1 MPDAEP
7 PLSATAPTAALIDRA
22 EEQSELTRL
31 IGRGRPALA
40 LLTGRRRVGKTF
52 LLSHAWPA
60 PDLFLY
66 TVARTTPELN
76 RQQMLRDLAAWSGET
91 ISLADYPTWRTVC
104 RLLVEIAT
112 RRAMEQPPR
121 PTVVVLDEFQYLADG
136 DTGVAEVASE
146 LNAVWEGQE
155 LRRAATAT
163 GHLPFLIV
171 LAGSAVATMEALAGG
186 GSPLYGR
193 FDWQHTLQ
201 PFTYWFAS
209 ELASYTMLRDRAM
222 VYGIFGGTPR
232 YLAAVDTSR
241 TLAENAIDLLLS
253 PRGEVRL
260 LVETALDQEEGLRD
274 VPKYRAILRAVADG
288 CTERNAIAQRTGL
301 ANDYGLRAKLS
312 TLIELGYL
320 EERRNI
326 DARPGEAVRYA
337 IADAAFRFYHR
348 FVAPNASIL
357 ERYPSPDVWRSSV
370 APQLDAYIGFEL
382 ERIATQAYDRRATS
396 LALPFVHRWGRWE
409 GADRRRQP
417 LEVDIIAELTGG
429 RWMTGSV
436 KWSSE
441 PIGPG
446 VHNAHME
453 MLRRAADAGRKW
465 AHAALTESAPLY
477 YVSATGFTPAFRT
490 AVEASGHPA
499 LLWSLEDLYAS
510 DDS

>member
-1 MPDAEP
+1 MTDVSPG
-7 PLSATAPTAALIDRA
+7 TNAPQPTLVDRT
-22 EEQSELTRL
+22 EEQSELGKL

-66 TVARTTPELN
+66 TASRTTPELN
-76 RQQMLRDLAAWSGET
+76 RQQMLTDLAAWSGED
-91 ISLADYPTWRTVC
+91 ISPADYPSWRTVF

-112 RRAMEQPPR
+112 RRALEQPPK
-121 PTVVVLDEFQYLADG
+121 PTVIVLDEFQYLADG
-136 DTGVAEVASE
+136 DAGVAEVASE

-155 LRRAATAT
+155 LRRAAA

-193 FDWQHTLQ
+193 FDWQHILQ

-209 ELASYTMLRDRAM
+209 ELASYPALRDRAM

-241 TLAENAIDLLLS
+241 TLEENAIDLLLS
-253 PRGEVRL
+253 HRGEVRL

-301 ANDYGLRAKLS
+301 ANDYGLREKLS
-312 TLIELGYL
+312 TLIELGYI

-326 DARPGEAVRYA
+326 DAKPAEAVRYA
-337 IADAAFRFYHR
+337 IADAAFRFYHH
-348 FVAPNASIL
+348 FVATNASIL
-357 ERYPSPDVWRSSV
+357 ERYPAADVWRSSV
-370 APQLDAYIGFEL
+370 APRLDAYMGFEL
-382 ERIATQAYDRRATS
+382 ERIASQAYDRRANN
-396 LALPFVHRWGRWE
+396 LALPFVSRWGRWE
-409 GADRRRQP
+409 GADRQRQS
-417 LEVDIIAELTGG
+417 LEIDLIAELTDG

-436 KWSSE
+436 KWNSE
-441 PIGPG
+441 PIGPA
-446 VHNAHME
+446 VHNTHME

-465 AHAALTESAPLY
+465 AHSSLAENAPLY
-477 YVSATGFTPAFRT
+477 YVSAAGFTPAFRT
-490 AVEASGHPA
+490 AVEVSGHPA

-510 DDS
+510 DG